1 MIPEFPHFKR
11 IELADRAQLETLLPY
26 TPYSD
31 FVFTNL
37 WCWNINNKRK
47 ISLLYGNLVVLMTDY
62 ITNRPHLSF
71 YGHRKPVRT
80 ARTLLQYAQEHDIEL
95 CLKYVP
101 HTTARHIRSSSLVT
115 HADEEN
121 FDYIFSTQQIAS
133 SAGGDLKRKR
143 KYANQFARLY
153 QNAHFKTHPITD
165 ARVQRHLRSTFATW
179 NLQKHPGDTT
189 ALRYEEMAF
198 KRLLKTASEHDVI
211 ASCVYDG
218 DTMIGFSLDEL
229 LGKGYAISHFLKADT
244 HYTGVYEY
252 LNQNTAK
259 FLMQKGIQYW
269 NWEQDLNIEGLRK
282 LKLSYRPINYLKKYK
297 IYI

>member
-95 CLKYVP
+95 CRYGHPLNEFAHDKDPKEKRDKEKY
-101 HTTARHIRSSSLVT
+101 R
-115 HADEEN
+115 
-121 FDYIFSTQQIAS
+121 
-133 SAGGDLKRKR
+133 
-143 KYANQFARLY
+143 
-153 QNAHFKTHPITD
+153 TD
-165 ARVQRHLRSTFATW
+165 V
-179 NLQKHPGDTT
+179 
-189 ALRYEEMAF
+189 
-198 KRLLKTASEHDVI
+198 
-211 ASCVYDG
+211 
-218 DTMIGFSLDEL
+218 
-229 LGKGYAISHFLKADT
+229 
-244 HYTGVYEY
+244 
-252 LNQNTAK
+252 
-259 FLMQKGIQYW
+259 
-269 NWEQDLNIEGLRK
+269 
-282 LKLSYRPINYLKKYK
+282 
-297 IYI
+297 